1 MKKKKEEEH
10 YEIPPSSKNA
20 KEINI
25 QMATINPFFQESS
38 HLPKNLQQHLSTLDN
53 HNKNNKKKDRI
64 NRKRRGTR
72 ISLAIGLL
80 CMLQCKLWNIQR
92 VRRSIL
98 QERQSICMFW
108 GEPPCT

>member
-1 MKKKKEEEH
+1 MKKKEEEEN

-53 HNKNNKKKDRI
+53 HNKNNKKKDQI

-72 ISLAIGLL
+72 ISLAIREAVGRKCTIHTAVILL
-80 CMLQCKLWNIQR
+80 VINIIVITLIIQN
-92 VRRSIL
+92 V
-98 QERQSICMFW
+98 F
-108 GEPPCT
+108 

>member
-38 HLPKNLQQHLSTLDN
+38 HLPKNLQQHMSMTYVGSIATSDAN
-53 HNKNNKKKDRI
+53 RMKKKVFYVCYNANYGIYKECVVQFCKKDNPFVCSGSPRVLK
-64 NRKRRGTR
+64 KR
-72 ISLAIGLL
+72 SWFNLL
-80 CMLQCKLWNIQR
+80 
-92 VRRSIL
+92 
-98 QERQSICMFW
+98 
-108 GEPPCT
+108 

>member
-38 HLPKNLQQHLSTLDN
+38 HLPKNLQQHLSTSDN
-53 HNKNNKKKDRI
+53 HNKKFCVVVLIYIRFIKSKYMIMKNWKSQE
-64 NRKRRGTR
+64 THTM
-72 ISLAIGLL
+72 LL
-80 CMLQCKLWNIQR
+80 LWMQI
-92 VRRSIL
+92 V
-98 QERQSICMFW
+98 
-108 GEPPCT
+108 